1 MVVKGL
7 THTKTFFKAA
17 IRMTFVESSTKA
29 GSLSLRALRKQDVF
43 GISSTAGGGELGRL
57 RSSSP
62 SQVQVQRGEAELN
75 LDLTRGT

>member
-1 MVVKGL
+1 MFEEDLNKEFKKGA
-7 THTKTFFKAA
+7 KA
-17 IRMTFVESSTKA
+17 I
-29 GSLSLRALRKQDVF
+29 GSPLSWNF